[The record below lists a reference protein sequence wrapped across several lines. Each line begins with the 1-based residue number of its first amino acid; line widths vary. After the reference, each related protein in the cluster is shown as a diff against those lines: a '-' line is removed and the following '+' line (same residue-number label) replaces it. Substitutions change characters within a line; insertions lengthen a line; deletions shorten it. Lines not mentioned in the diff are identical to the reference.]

1 MCTYMYT
8 PFNFFT
14 LIRKLNHP
22 HIVKFYGTA
31 LLKHLDTERV
41 ILVMERC
48 KRNLK
53 NHIFEHP
60 ESAPGNSPNRADIKE
75 VCGWGKQ
82 ITAALDYIHK
92 QGVVYGDLNLEN
104 ILV

>member
-1 MCTYMYT
+1 M
-8 PFNFFT
+8 
-14 LIRKLNHP
+14 LIRILNHP

-31 LLKHLDTERV
+31 LLKKLNTERV

-48 KRNLK
+48 KENLK

-60 ESAPGNSPNRADIKE
+60 ESVPGNSENPADVRE
-75 VCGWGKQ
+75 VCGWVKQ
-82 ITAALDYIHK
+82 ITAALDYMHK
-92 QGVVYGDLNLEN
+92 QGVVHGDLNLEN